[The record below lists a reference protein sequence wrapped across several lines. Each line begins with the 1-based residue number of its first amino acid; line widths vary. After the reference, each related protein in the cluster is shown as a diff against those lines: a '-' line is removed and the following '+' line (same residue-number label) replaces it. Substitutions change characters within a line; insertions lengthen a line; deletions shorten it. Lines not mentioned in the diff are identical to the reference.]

1 MHPYA
6 ATIFLSSFL
15 LFLVQPLIAR
25 QILPWFGG
33 AASVW
38 TTCLLFFQS
47 VLLAGYAYAHA
58 VVRWLPPRKQVYVHS
73 LLLVASLA
81 ILPILASPSWKPT
94 GHEDPIPRILG
105 LLSVTIG
112 PAYLLLST
120 TTPLLQAWY
129 FRSFATRVPYRL
141 FALSNFA
148 SLLALFGYPLGMEP
162 VLGVV
167 ASARLWSYLYATFVV
182 LCVLSGVFSLR
193 VAATLEPQP
202 EPQPQPGLAWET
214 PLDPDAASRT
224 SPTRIALWLLLSS
237 MGTCTLLAVSNHIT
251 QNIASVPFIW
261 VLPLA
266 LYLLTFIICFDR
278 PALYVR
284 GLFLPLLAVLLLA
297 MAFKINSVKLSYVLP
312 LFAAGLFVACMF
324 CHGELA
330 RLRPD
335 PSHLTLYYL
344 VISLGGALGA
354 LVIAIVAPLALRGY
368 YEMHVVLALLALL
381 LVAFAWRTD
390 TLYGVV
396 SVSVLGFVLWLDA
409 DAIRIYTA
417 RVREMQ
423 RDFYGVVRIR
433 DWAGPPPLRVMFHG
447 GINHGGQYLEPGRAL
462 EPTCYVGKTSGY
474 GRLLQTLPGPRKV
487 GVLGLGVGALMTYA
501 QPGDQWVFYEIDP
514 LVIDLAER
522 HFSFLR
528 VPGAKVEH
536 VLGDGRLSL
545 EREPPRGFDMLAV
558 DAFSGDAVPMHLL
571 TREAMRIYARHIK
584 PDGAIVFQATNR
596 FVNLLPVIRRLADEL
611 GLYTYWVDDEPKL
624 KKGDFAFGTDQVIVT
639 KNRALFESPMLRGA
653 GKPAPTRSDLA
664 PFTDDYYNLLRILKD

>member
-58 VVRWLPPRKQVYVHS
+58 LVRWLGPRKQVYVHS
-73 LLLVASLA
+73 LLLLASLA
-81 ILPILASPSWKPT
+81 LLPILANPAWKPA
-94 GHEDPIPRILG
+94 GHDDPIPRILG
-105 LLSVTIG
+105 LLAVTIG
-112 PAYLLLST
+112 PPYLLLST

-141 FALSNFA
+141 FALSNAA
-148 SLLALFGYPLGMEP
+148 SMLALFGYPLGMEP
-162 VLGVV
+162 VLGVA
-167 ASARLWSYLYATFVV
+167 ASARLWSYLYAAFVL
-182 LCVLSGVFSLR
+182 LCVVSGVFSLR
-193 VAATLEPQP
+193 ARTLAPREAAAAPAAEPTW
-202 EPQPQPGLAWET
+202 ELPGAEARVSST
-214 PLDPDAASRT
+214 ARVG
-224 SPTRIALWLLLSS
+224 LWLLLSS
-237 MGTCTLLAVSNHIT
+237 TGTCSLLAVSNHIT

-278 PALYVR
+278 PRVYVR
-284 GLFLPLLAVLLLA
+284 GVFLPLMAALLLA
-297 MAFKINSVKLSYVLP
+297 MAFKVNSVKLSYVLP
-312 LFAAGLFVACMF
+312 LFSLGLFVACMF

-330 RLRPD
+330 ALRPD
-335 PSHLTLYYL
+335 PSQLTLYYL

-354 LVIAIVAPLALRGY
+354 FVIAIAAPLVLRGY
-368 YEMHVVLALLALL
+368 YEMHAVLALLGVL
-381 LVAFAWRTD
+381 LVAFAWRRD
-390 TLYGVV
+390 VLYGVL
-396 SVSVLGFVLWLDA
+396 SATVLAFVLWFAA

-447 GINHGGQYLEPGRAL
+447 GINHGGQYLEPSRAL

-474 GRLLQTLPGPRKV
+474 GRLLQTLAGPRKV

-501 QPGDQWVFYEIDP
+501 GPGDHWVFYEIDP
-514 LVIDLAER
+514 LVVELAER

-545 EREPPRGFDMLAV
+545 EREPPRGYDMLAV

-571 TREAMRIYARHIK
+571 TREAMAIYARHIK
-584 PDGAIVFQATNR
+584 PEGAIVFQATNR
-596 FVNLLPVIRRLADEL
+596 FVDLMPVIRRLADEL
-611 GLYTYWVDDEPKL
+611 GMHTYWVDDEPQL
-624 KKGDFAFGTDQVIVT
+624 QKGDFAFGTDQVIVT
-639 KNRALFESPMLRGA
+639 KNRALFEAPLLRGA
-653 GKPAPTRSDLA
+653 GKPAPARSDLA
-664 PFTDDYYNLLRILKD
+664 PFTDDYYNLVRILKD